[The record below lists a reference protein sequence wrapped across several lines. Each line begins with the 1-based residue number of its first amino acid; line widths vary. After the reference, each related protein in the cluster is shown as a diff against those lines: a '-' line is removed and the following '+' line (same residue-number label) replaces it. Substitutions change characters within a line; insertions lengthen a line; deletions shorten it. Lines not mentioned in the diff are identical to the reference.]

1 MTFWRW
7 LWGSLYRKYVL
18 FFTIVVTAA
27 LLISGATEIY
37 SSYHKMRAV
46 AGSLQREKAHSAALQ
61 IEHFI
66 QLTEQNIRWTAL
78 ARLSDPDLHQRYLDF
93 VKLLRQAPAISEVS
107 WLDAKGREQLKI
119 SRHGM
124 DRIRKGIDRSKDPS
138 FASAKHGKT
147 YFGPVYFKKK
157 TEPYVTIGIPVQR
170 PDTGVIVAEVN
181 LTFVWEVISRI
192 RVGRTGYAYVVD
204 RESRLVSHPDIGLV
218 LRRTDMSG
226 LPQVRDAL
234 ADRSTSPALGTE
246 LISSRDLNGRH
257 VLAAHAPLES
267 LGWMVLVEQP
277 ATEAYSPLYVSLRN
291 TALLLVLG
299 FLIAVGASVVFARRM
314 VTPIRAL
321 QTGAARI
328 REGAFDHRFEVK
340 TGDELEKVGIE
351 FNHMA
356 DSLRESYAGLEQKVA
371 ERTHEL
377 AEANRAKSRFL
388 AAASHDLRQPLH
400 ALGLFVAALDEP
412 GSQAK
417 ANRGVVVKNINR
429 SLHALEQLFNALLDI
444 SKLDAGVV
452 KPEVRDAALTPLLDR
467 LSSEYEP
474 QARAKGLVWF
484 YRAAHAI
491 VRTDTVL
498 LETVL
503 RNLIGNAI
511 RYTNQGEV
519 RLTCVITAGC
529 VQIEVADTGIGIP
542 PEQQQEVFRE
552 FVQLHN
558 PARDRTKG
566 LGLGLAIVDRLTKLL
581 DHPLQMVSAPGHGS
595 TFVLELP
602 CGDERLAQ
610 AAAQADGE
618 ALFPEESPLRILVI
632 EDEIDAREALATL
645 LKNWG
650 HEVMAVASPDEVAS
664 IHGPAPDA
672 IITDYRLREEAT
684 GSEAIRRIRRMWSHD
699 IPALIVTGDTA
710 PERLRQAQQSGFAL
724 LHKPVSPGKLRAF
737 LRGVQRVQSSRQA
750 G

>member
-1 MTFWRW
+1 MTLWRW
-7 LWGSLYRKYVL
+7 LMGSLYRKYVL

-27 LLISGATEIY
+27 LLISGVTEIY

-61 IEHFI
+61 IEHYI
-66 QLTEQNIRWTAL
+66 QLMEQHIRWTAF
-78 ARLSDPDLHQRYLDF
+78 ARLNDPNLQQHYLDF

-124 DRIRKGIDRSKDPS
+124 DRVRTGNDRSKDPS
-138 FASAKHGKT
+138 FVSAKPGMT
-147 YFGPVYFKKK
+147 YFGPVYFRKK
-157 TEPYVTIGIPVQR
+157 TEPYMTIGIPVQR

-181 LTFVWEVISRI
+181 LTFIWEVTSRI
-192 RVGRTGYAYVVD
+192 RVGTTGYAYVVD
-204 RESRLVSHPDIGLV
+204 RKGRLVSHPDIGLV

-226 LPQVRDAL
+226 LPQVHDAL
-234 ADRSTSPALGTE
+234 ADRSTSPASGAE
-246 LISSRDLNGRH
+246 LTSSRDLDGRR

-277 ATEAYSPLYVSLRN
+277 ATEAYSALYASLRN
-291 TALLLVLG
+291 TALLLILG
-299 FLIAVGASVVFARRM
+299 FVISVGASVVFARRM
-314 VTPIRAL
+314 VTPIRVL
-321 QTGAARI
+321 QAGAARI

-340 TGDELEKVGIE
+340 TGDELEKLGIE

-356 DSLRESYAGLEQKVA
+356 DSLRESYAGLELKVA

-377 AEANRAKSRFL
+377 AEANREKSRFL

-412 GSQAK
+412 VSQE
-417 ANRGVVVKNINR
+417 NRGAVVKNINR
-429 SLHALEQLFNALLDI
+429 SLHALEQLFNSLLDI

-452 KPEVRDAALTPLLDR
+452 KPEIRDAALTPLLDR

-491 VRTDTVL
+491 ARTDSVL

-511 RYTNQGEV
+511 RYTKQGEV
-519 RLTCVITAGC
+519 RLTCVITEGC

-558 PARDRTKG
+558 PERDRTKG

-581 DHPLQMVSAPGHGS
+581 DHPLQMESAPGHGS

-602 CGDERLAQ
+602 CGDERLAD
-610 AAAQADGE
+610 AAAQDDGD
-618 ALFPEESPLRILVI
+618 ALFPEESPLRVLII
-632 EDEIDAREALATL
+632 EDEVDAREALATL

-650 HEVMAVASPDEVAS
+650 HEVMAVASPDEATS
-664 IHGPAPDA
+664 INGPEPDA

-710 PERLRQAQQSGFAL
+710 PERLRQAQQGGFAL

-737 LRGVQRVQSSRQA
+737 LRGVQRERSTLQV